1 MQRFRIL
8 SILSILI
15 LMIAS
20 LPVKT
25 TFAATAGAFG
35 PNIEAKNYSARSSNA
50 VGVVAGT
57 DGSAVN
63 VLAARPN
70 EWTSYNNLDLTST
83 AINLRYANA
92 YAVTTLEVRA
102 GTATGTLLGTCSLP
116 LTGGWTTYVT
126 STCSLS
132 GAGAVGQTLVLVF
145 KDLNYVYINWFSLG
159 SVSNP
164 TMAATLTPTRTSTV
178 SGPTP
183 TNTIGASATM
193 TRTSTRTNT
202 PVGSTVTMTR
212 TSTLGFTPTRTVT
225 PTNTITPTQDT
236 PGQNIEAENY
246 TSRSSTAVGAVN
258 GTDGT
263 AVTVLAARP
272 SEWTSYVNQ
281 NLAITNINLRYS
293 NAYAAAAL
301 EVRSDTSTG
310 TLLGTCNLPLTG
322 TWTTFV
328 TSSCALSGAGATGQT
343 LVLVFKANNYAYIN
357 WFSLGAGS
365 PVATAT
371 ATAPLPTFMPPS
383 GKVFVG
389 YWENWQGESG
399 DTWIPLNDVNDK
411 YNVLIVAFPTVLSD
425 GTVTMTG
432 LEGSLNPSVADVAL
446 AHSRGKKVLISIGG
460 ALGSTSFN
468 MTTQSQEDNFVSS
481 IIGIVDT
488 FHYDGIDIDIERNLD
503 APGPPNN
510 PGGSV
515 AHIISALNRL
525 KDHYGPNFMLTF
537 APETANTV
545 GAIGPCGAYGGIWG
559 NYLPIFNALKSR
571 ISFVHMQYYNSSG
584 MFGLDCNIYDLGTQ
598 DSITA
603 WTEAMIEG
611 FPIGRSG
618 VQYTGLDPSQ
628 VVIGLPAWVQLPSTY
643 TSASTKAA
651 WKCLT
656 TGMCGGGYQPR
667 RTYPTLRGL
676 MTWDVNIDKGNN
688 YIWIESLYPCVMTG
702 ACN

>member
-8 SILSILI
+8 SIVSVLI
-15 LMIAS
+15 LVVAS
-20 LPVKT
+20 LPVRT
-25 TFAATAGAFG
+25 TFAAPAGAFG
-35 PNIEAKNYSARSSNA
+35 PNIEAENYSARSSNA

-70 EWTSYNNLDLTST
+70 EWTSYNSLDLTSP

-102 GTATGTLLGTCSLP
+102 GTSTGILLGTCNLP
-116 LTGGWTTYVT
+116 LTGGWTAYIT

-132 GAGAVGQTLVLVF
+132 GAGAASQSLVLVF
-145 KDLNYVYINWFSLG
+145 KDNNYANINWFALG
-159 SVSNP
+159 SGSNP
-164 TMAATLTPTRTSTV
+164 TMAATLTSTRTSTPGV
-178 SGPTP
+178 ST
-183 TNTIGASATM
+183 ATM
-193 TRTSTRTNT
+193 TRTATRTNT
-202 PVGSTVTMTR
+202 SVGATLTQTR
-212 TSTLGFTPTRTVT
+212 TSTQIVVASNSPTGTMTPTT
-225 PTNTITPTQDT
+225 TITPTQGT

-246 TSRSSTAVGAVN
+246 TARSSTAVGAVN

-263 AVTVLAARP
+263 AATVLAARP
-272 SEWTSYVNQ
+272 NEWTSYTNQ
-281 NLAITNINLRYS
+281 NLTKTNINLRYS
-293 NAYAAAAL
+293 NAYAATTL
-301 EVRSDTSTG
+301 EVRAGTSTG

-328 TSSCALSGAGATGQT
+328 TSACTLSGAGAVGQT
-343 LVLVFKANNYAYIN
+343 LVLVFKDNNYIYLN

-399 DTWIPLNDVNDK
+399 DTWIPLNSVNDK

-460 ALGSTSFN
+460 ALGSTSFS
-468 MTTQSQEDNFVSS
+468 MTTQSQQDNFVSS

-545 GAIGPCGAYGGIWG
+545 GAIGPCGSYGGIWG

-571 ISFVHMQYYNSSG
+571 ITFVHMQYYNTSG
-584 MFGLDCNIYDLGTQ
+584 MFGLDCNIHDLGTQ

-611 FPIGRSG
+611 FPIGRTG

-643 TSASTKAA
+643 TSASIKAG

-656 TGMCGGGYQPR
+656 TGVCGGGYQPR

-688 YIWIESLYPCVMTG
+688 YNWIESLYPCVMTG

>member
-8 SILSILI
+8 SILSILM
-15 LMIAS
+15 LMIAL
-20 LPVKT
+20 LPVNT
-25 TFAATAGAFG
+25 TFAARAGAFG
-35 PNIEAKNYSARSSNA
+35 PNIEAENYSARSSTA
-50 VGVVAGT
+50 VGAVSGT
-57 DGSAVN
+57 DGVAVLS
-63 VLAARPN
+63 LAARPN
-70 EWTSYNNLDLTST
+70 EWTSYNSLDLTST

-92 YAVTTLEVRA
+92 YAATTLEVRS
-102 GTATGTLLGTCSLP
+102 GTSTGALLGTCNLP
-116 LTGGWTTYVT
+116 MTGSWTTYTT
-126 STCSLS
+126 STCTLS
-132 GAGAVGQTLVLVF
+132 GAGGSGQTLVLVF
-145 KDLNYVYINWFSLG
+145 KDLNYIYINWFSLG
-159 SVSNP
+159 SGSNP
-164 TMAATLTPTRTSTV
+164 TATAAITVTRTNTST
-178 SGPTP
+178 GPT
-183 TNTIGASATM
+183 ATV
-193 TRTSTRTNT
+193 TSTATRTNT
-202 PVGSTVTMTR
+202 PIGPTMTATRTATRTNTVTGPTPTSTR
-212 TSTLGFTPTRTVT
+212 TLTA
-225 PTNTITPTQDT
+225 TITATQGA
-236 PGQNIEAENY
+236 PGANIEAENY
-246 TSRSSTAVGAVN
+246 AARSSTAVGGVS
-258 GTDGT
+258 GTDGG
-263 AVTVLAARP
+263 AVSVLAARP
-272 SEWTSYVNQ
+272 NEWTSYT
-281 NLAITNINLRYS
+281 NLNLTNININLRYS
-293 NAYAAAAL
+293 NAYAATTL
-301 EVRSDTSTG
+301 EVRSGTSTG

-322 TWTTFV
+322 AWTTFV
-328 TSSCALSGAGATGQT
+328 TSPCSLSGAGGTGQT
-343 LVLVFKANNYAYIN
+343 LVLVFKDINYVYIN

-365 PVATAT
+365 PTAT
-371 ATAPLPTFMPPS
+371 ATTGAPTPTFMPPS

-399 DTWIPLNDVNDK
+399 DTWIPLNSVNDK

-432 LEGSLNPSVADVAL
+432 LEGSLNPSVADVAT

-460 ALGSTSFN
+460 ALGSTSFS
-468 MTTQSQEDNFVSS
+468 MTAQSQEDNFVAS

-488 FHYDGIDIDIERNLD
+488 FHYDGVDIDIERNLD
-503 APGPPNN
+503 APGPPDN

-515 AHIISALNRL
+515 AHVISALNRL

-571 ISFVHMQYYNSSG
+571 ITFVHMQYYNTAG
-584 MFGLDCNIYDLGTQ
+584 MYGLDCNIHDLGTQ

-628 VVIGLPAWVQLPSTY
+628 IVIGLPAWVQLPSTY
-643 TSASTKAA
+643 TSASIKAG

-656 TGMCGGGYQPR
+656 TGACAGGYQPR

-688 YIWIESLYPCVMTG
+688 YNWIESLFPCIMTG

>member
-8 SILSILI
+8 SIVSILI
-15 LMIAS
+15 LMIAL
-20 LPVKT
+20 LPSKT
-25 TFAATAGAFG
+25 TFAARADVFG
-35 PNIEAKNYSARSSNA
+35 PNIAAANYSARSSNA

-92 YAVTTLEVRA
+92 YAAATLEVRA
-102 GTATGTLLGTCSLP
+102 GTSTGTLLGTCSLP
-116 LTGGWTTYVT
+116 MTGGWTTYVT
-126 STCSLS
+126 STCALS
-132 GAGAVGQTLVLVF
+132 GAGAIGQTLVLVF
-145 KDLNYVYINWFSLG
+145 KDPNYAYINWFSLG
-159 SVSNP
+159 SGSNP
-164 TMAATLTPTRTSTV
+164 TTTATKTLTPTSGASPTSTASATRTFTPSGPTATVTRTSTP
-178 SGPTP
+178 GLT
-183 TNTIGASATM
+183 ATQ
-193 TRTSTRTNT
+193 TRTNT
-202 PVGSTVTMTR
+202 P
-212 TSTLGFTPTRTVT
+212 
-225 PTNTITPTQDT
+225 TITPTQGSSS
-236 PGQNIEAENY
+236 PNIEAENY
-246 TSRSSTAVGAVN
+246 ATRSSTAVGAV
-258 GTDGT
+258 GSTDGV

-272 SEWTSYVNQ
+272 NEWTSYA
-281 NLAITNINLRYS
+281 NLNLTNTNINLRYS
-293 NAYAAAAL
+293 NAYAATTL
-301 EVRSDTSTG
+301 EVRAGTSTG

-322 TWTTFV
+322 AWTTYI
-328 TSSCALSGAGATGQT
+328 TSACSLSGAGAAGQT
-343 LVLVFKANNYAYIN
+343 LVLVFKDLNYAYIN

-365 PVATAT
+365 PTAT
-371 ATAPLPTFMPPS
+371 PTTGAPTATFLPPS
-383 GKVFVG
+383 SKVFVG

-399 DTWIPLNDVNDK
+399 DTWIPLNSVNDK

-432 LEGSLNPSVADVAL
+432 LEGSLNPSVADVAT

-460 ALGSTSFN
+460 ALGSTSFS
-468 MTTQSQEDNFVSS
+468 MTAQSQEDNFVNS
-481 IIGIVDT
+481 IISIVDT
-488 FHYDGIDIDIERNLD
+488 FHYDGVDIDIERNLD
-503 APGPPNN
+503 APGPPDN

-571 ISFVHMQYYNSSG
+571 ITFVHMQYYNTSG
-584 MFGLDCNIYDLGTQ
+584 MYGLDCNIHDLGTQ

-618 VQYTGLDPSQ
+618 IQYTGLDPSQ
-628 VVIGLPAWVQLPSTY
+628 IVIGLPAWVQLPSTY
-643 TSASTKAA
+643 TSASIKAG

-656 TGMCGGGYQPR
+656 TGVCNGGYQPR

-676 MTWDVNIDKGNN
+676 MTWDVNIDKSNN
-688 YIWIESLYPCVMTG
+688 YNWIESLYPCVMTG
-702 ACN
+702 VCN

>member
-8 SILSILI
+8 SIVSILM

-20 LPVKT
+20 LPVST
-25 TFAATAGAFG
+25 TLAASAEAFG
-35 PNIEAKNYSARSSNA
+35 PNIEAENYSARSSNA
-50 VGVVAGT
+50 VGVVVGT

-83 AINLRYANA
+83 SINLRYANA
-92 YAVTTLEVRA
+92 YAAATLEVRA
-102 GTATGTLLGTCSLP
+102 GTSTGTLLGTCSMP
-116 LTGGWTTYVT
+116 MTGGWTTYIT
-126 STCSLS
+126 STCSLN
-132 GAGAVGQTLVLVF
+132 GAGGMGQTLVLVF
-145 KDLNYVYINWFSLG
+145 KDLNYAYINWFSLG
-159 SVSNP
+159 SASNP
-164 TMAATLTPTRTSTV
+164 TTTATKTLTPTSGV
-178 SGPTP
+178 SP
-183 TNTIGASATM
+183 
-193 TRTSTRTNT
+193 
-202 PVGSTVTMTR
+202 TR
-212 TSTLGFTPTRTVT
+212 TSTLGLTATQTRTTTPT
-225 PTNTITPTQDT
+225 ITSTQST
-236 PGQNIEAENY
+236 STNIEAENY
-246 TSRSSTAVGAVN
+246 AARSSTAVGAVS
-258 GTDGT
+258 GTDGGT
-263 AVTVLAARP
+263 VSVLAVRP
-272 SEWTSYVNQ
+272 NEWTSYNNL
-281 NLAITNINLRYS
+281 NLATTNINLRYS
-293 NAYAAAAL
+293 NAYAAATL
-301 EVRSDTSTG
+301 EVRAGTSTG

-328 TSSCALSGAGATGQT
+328 TSSCTLSGAGGAGQT
-343 LVLVFKANNYAYIN
+343 LVLVFKDPNYAYIN
-357 WFSLGAGS
+357 WFSLGAGGGGS
-365 PVATAT
+365 PTAT
-371 ATAPLPTFMPPS
+371 ATAAAPTATFMPAN

-399 DTWIPLNDVNDK
+399 DTWIPLNSVNDK

-432 LEGSLNPSVADVAL
+432 LEGSLNPSVADVAT

-460 ALGSTSFN
+460 ALGSTSFS
-468 MTTQSQEDNFVSS
+468 MTAQSQEDNFVNS

-488 FHYDGIDIDIERNLD
+488 FHYDGVDIDIERNLD
-503 APGPPNN
+503 APGPPDN

-571 ISFVHMQYYNSSG
+571 ITFVHMQYYNTSG
-584 MFGLDCNIYDLGTQ
+584 MYGLDCNIHDLGTQ

-628 VVIGLPAWVQLPSTY
+628 IVIGLPAWVQLPSTY
-643 TSASTKAA
+643 TSASIKAG

-656 TGMCGGGYQPR
+656 TGVCGGGYQPR

-688 YIWIESLYPCVMTG
+688 YNWIESLFPCIMTG